1 MADGAT
7 PASSGSTIRENR
19 MGSCRD
25 RRGRIVRLAV
35 IHSGFSCKAHGQERR
50 MINIKLI
57 DDYHKAKDA
66 YEAAKVGIG
75 CRVETFTRFLVAE
88 QVLLASMRSVHQKL
102 ADLQVR
108 YSP

>member
-1 MADGAT
+1 
-7 PASSGSTIRENR
+7 
-19 MGSCRD
+19 
-25 RRGRIVRLAV
+25 
-35 IHSGFSCKAHGQERR
+35 

-88 QVLLASMRSVHQKL
+88 QVLLACMGRLHQKL
-102 ADLQVR
+102 AELRAR